1 MTGVAAPGD
10 IAAGACDWPAACNG
24 TAGGSCAIAADEV
37 SQSDGISTAALSHWS
52 HRSHPITPR
61 SSTPGMSTKSSTTGM
76 STVSRS
82 SNGSCIAL
90 NAVYWDEMRLGHR
103 IKPAFKYAH
112 RVSDVYLL
120 SSFLDLAKCPD
131 INCDAT
137 KLLLRT
143 VKMLRAC
150 DFSNEDICSVLAH
163 ASAYFKDTF
172 AICGDSMDASEVGNV
187 MALLIF
193 LAHSYVQDETCRLRI
208 WHKYLF
214 AKYCSLEMLNSAVLR
229 LLEIRNYILRLE
241 EEDLAERYGALL
253 RATTTDRLRG
263 ISLDSG
269 SSYSG
274 SPALTACSPCSSSRT
289 AETGGSGGVS
299 TGVGASSDS
308 SGARCRGDGKDV
320 DGDSLSSAVR
330 ALDFAA

>member
-1 MTGVAAPGD
+1 
-10 IAAGACDWPAACNG
+10 
-24 TAGGSCAIAADEV
+24 
-37 SQSDGISTAALSHWS
+37 
-52 HRSHPITPR
+52 
-61 SSTPGMSTKSSTTGM
+61 MSTKSSTTGM

-90 NAVYWDEMRLGHR
+90 NAVYWDELRLGHR
-103 IKPAFKYAH
+103 IKPSFKYAH
-112 RVSDVYLL
+112 RVNDVYLL
-120 SSFLDLAKCPD
+120 SSFLDLSKCPD
-131 INCDAT
+131 ISCEAT

-143 VKMLRAC
+143 LKMLRAC

-163 ASAYFKDTF
+163 ASKYFKDTY
-172 AICGDSMDASEVGNV
+172 ALCGDSMDASEVGNV

-229 LLEIRNYILRLE
+229 LLEIRNYLLRLE
-241 EEDLAERYGALL
+241 EEDLAERYETLL
-253 RATTTDRLRG
+253 RASTTDRLRG
-263 ISLDSG
+263 NLDSG

-289 AETGGSGGVS
+289 AETGGSGGHS
-299 TGVGASSDS
+299 AGGLSASSDS
-308 SGARCRGDGKDV
+308 SGARCV